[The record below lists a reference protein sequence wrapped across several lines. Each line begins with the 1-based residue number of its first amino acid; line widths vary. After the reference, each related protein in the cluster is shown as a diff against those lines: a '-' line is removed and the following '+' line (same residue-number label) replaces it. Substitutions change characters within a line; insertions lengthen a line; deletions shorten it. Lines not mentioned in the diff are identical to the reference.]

1 MPVRRDLVD
10 DVIVFQAQLIQSQRH
25 TSSDGQSASA
35 QPEDG
40 SSLDVLARYTAL
52 PLHTRRVHDYLI
64 ERAGQWTPLQELQDF
79 SGKSIQGMFSGMSR
93 RLKHRFGTIN
103 WIIEWRYDDSGHV
116 EYRITRSTQR

>member
-1 MPVRRDLVD
+1 MVSQHRRSQKTAAALMCWPVTRPCPCIR
-10 DVIVFQAQLIQSQRH
+10 
-25 TSSDGQSASA
+25 GAS
-35 QPEDG
+35 
-40 SSLDVLARYTAL
+40 
-52 PLHTRRVHDYLI
+52 DYLI

-116 EYRITRSTQR
+116 EYRITPEYAEMIRRDGVRTSSRS